1 MGQNIFV
8 SIICPHAL
16 LGANPIFGFKRAV
29 GLALRIQK
37 RVKSGQVDLKKFS
50 GGMGSKIGL
59 SWVRLALRVKIQGN
73 LVGSSA
79 TK

>member
-16 LGANPIFGFKRAV
+16 LGANPIFGFKRV

-50 GGMGSKIGL
+50 GGVGSKIGL
-59 SWVRLALRVKIQGN
+59 SWVRLALRVKIQGK

-79 TK
+79 AK